1 MDTNKKYNRSVLAVS
16 TLLLLAILFLF
27 GTTVTRAASSSST
40 ATAAFTGEDTAT
52 QGTWRGVYGLDGY
65 AIANDSQSVP
75 SYASFAVQNQANYT
89 WAGNTSDPRALQS
102 GANAGR
108 IAATWFSASTFN
120 FDINLTDGAAHQIAV
135 YALDWDQYMGGRVET
150 IQVVDANT
158 NAVLDSRQ
166 ISAFTNGLYLVWNV
180 TGHVHI
186 TATMNA
192 GGNSVISGVFFA
204 PTTKPAFTPA
214 VASFAGFDK
223 ATQGNW
229 AGSYGVD
236 GYALANSGQSIPSYA
251 SFFVQNQSNY
261 TWASTTG
268 DPRALE
274 TGTGAGRI
282 AATWYNAST
291 FDFDINLTDGKSHQ
305 IAVYALDWDD
315 YMGGRAET
323 IQVSDAN
330 TNAVLDTRAIS
341 AFTNGLY
348 LVWNVTG
355 HVHISATMNAGGNAV
370 ISGVFFGGSTPAV
383 GSAQIT
389 VSPAS
394 LNFGS
399 LNVGASGTQSF
410 TITNSGT
417 ASGSI
422 SQIAV
427 SGAGYSVASSNLP
440 LSLAPGQSTPV
451 TVTFAATSVGAAAG
465 TVTIT
470 SSATNSPATIAM
482 SATVTAIAP
491 AITNQPVSKSVTVG
505 QSATF
510 TVANTGTAPIT
521 YQWQK
526 NGVAIPGA
534 TSSAYTTPAAATSD
548 NGSLF
553 TVSLSNSA
561 GTVTS
566 NGATLTV
573 TGGTLILNASSSS
586 LAFGSVNVSASS
598 VQTVS
603 FTNAG
608 TANVTISNVSISG
621 AGFNAAGIAT
631 GTVLTPGQ
639 SAALSVTF
647 APAASGSVTGSIT
660 VSSNATAG
668 AKIVSLTGAGSV
680 PMQHSVALS
689 WSPSA
694 STVVGYN
701 VYVSLV
707 SGSGYAKL
715 TSAPVAVVDYM
726 DSGLQTA
733 QTRYYVVTSVDSSN
747 NESAYSNEVAAIVP

>member
-1 MDTNKKYNRSVLAVS
+1 L
-16 TLLLLAILFLF
+16 
-27 GTTVTRAASSSST
+27 
-40 ATAAFTGEDTAT
+40 
-52 QGTWRGVYGLDGY
+52 
-65 AIANDSQSVP
+65 
-75 SYASFAVQNQANYT
+75 
-89 WAGNTSDPRALQS
+89 
-102 GANAGR
+102 
-108 IAATWFSASTFN
+108 STFN
-120 FDINLTDGAAHQIAV
+120 FDINLTDG
-135 YALDWDQYMGGRVET
+135 
-150 IQVVDANT
+150 N
-158 NAVLDSRQ
+158 
-166 ISAFTNGLYLVWNV
+166 
-180 TGHVHI
+180 
-186 TATMNA
+186 
-192 GGNSVISGVFFA
+192 
-204 PTTKPAFTPA
+204 
-214 VASFAGFDK
+214 
-223 ATQGNW
+223 
-229 AGSYGVD
+229 
-236 GYALANSGQSIPSYA
+236 
-251 SFFVQNQSNY
+251 
-261 TWASTTG
+261 
-268 DPRALE
+268 
-274 TGTGAGRI
+274 
-282 AATWYNAST
+282 
-291 FDFDINLTDGKSHQ
+291 SHQ

-323 IQVSDAN
+323 IQVCDAN
-330 TNAVLDTRAIS
+330 TNAVLDTRSIS

-370 ISGVFFGGSTPAV
+370 ISGVFFGGRAPAV

-389 VSPAS
+389 LSPTS

-399 LNVGASGTQSF
+399 LNVGGTGTQSF

-417 ASGSI
+417 ASASI
-422 SQIAV
+422 SQIAA
-427 SGAGYSVASSNLP
+427 SGAGYSIATSTLP
-440 LSLAPGQSTPV
+440 LSLAPGQSAPV

-465 TVTIT
+465 TVTIA
-470 SSATNSPATIAM
+470 SNATNSPAMIAL

-505 QSATF
+505 QTATF

-526 NGVAIPGA
+526 NGVAIAGA
-534 TSSAYTTPAAATSD
+534 TSSAYTTPAAATTD

-553 TVSLSNSA
+553 TVSVSNSA

-573 TGGTLILNASSSS
+573 TGGTQILNASSSS

-631 GTVLTPGQ
+631 GTVLAPGQ

-647 APAASGSVTGSIT
+647 APAASGNVTGSVT

-668 AKIVSLTGAGSV
+668 AKIVSLTGTGSV
-680 PMQHSVALS
+680 PVQHSVALS
-689 WSPSA
+689 WAPSA

-707 SGSGYAKL
+707 SGSGYTKL
-715 TSAPVAVVDYM
+715 TSPPVAVMDYT
-726 DSGLQTA
+726 DADLQTA
-733 QTRYYVVTSVDSSN
+733 QTRYYVVTSVDSN
-747 NESAYSNEVAAIVP
+747 NDESAFSNEVAAIVP